1 MAGSLGAPAQTSSP
15 AGGAGVGGG
24 GVRPGPRGAAVE
36 LRGIAKQYGDAVAV
50 RQATLLIQEGEFFSL
65 LGPSGC
71 GKTTTLSLVGGF
83 VEPDAGEIL
92 IQGRSMAGTPPHRRP
107 VNTVF
112 QSYAL
117 FPHMTVAENIAF
129 GLRMKR
135 TPAPEIARRVGQMLE
150 LTSLEG
156 FGARRPA
163 QLSGGQQQRV
173 ALARALVNQP
183 AVLLLD
189 EPLGSLDLKLRRQM
203 QLELSRIQRE
213 VGITFVYVTHDQEE
227 AMTMSDR
234 IAVMD
239 RGQIVQVGSP
249 QAIYETPASRFVAD
263 FIGSSNVLPGR
274 VVEEDGAGVAVRL
287 GSGERVRVPRRAGL
301 VAGAAASVVVR
312 PDRLEVTSGVPEGRN
327 AVAGRVTKISY
338 LGTHLQLVLRTA
350 DDLEITAHR
359 RNQAAAETGWLPE
372 VGDLVHATWTISQSL
387 GFPE

>member
-1 MAGSLGAPAQTSSP
+1 MGARS
-15 AGGAGVGGG
+15 GGA
-24 GVRPGPRGAAVE
+24 AIE
-36 LRGIAKQYGDAVAV
+36 LRAVVKSYGDVVAV
-50 RQATLLIQEGEFFSL
+50 RDASLLIEEGEFFSL

-71 GKTTTLSLVGGF
+71 GKTTTLALVGGF
-83 VEPDAGEIL
+83 VEPDTGDIL
-92 IQGRSMAGTPPHRRP
+92 IQGRSAVGTPPHRRP

-129 GLRMKR
+129 GLRMRR
-135 TPAPEIARRVGQMLE
+135 TPPPEIARRVDQMLE
-150 LTSLEG
+150 LTSLQGLGE
-156 FGARRPA
+156 RRPA

-239 RGQIVQVGSP
+239 HGRVAQVGTP
-249 QAIYETPASRFVAD
+249 REIYECPASRFVAD
-263 FIGSSNVLPGR
+263 FIGSSNVLVGR
-274 VVEEDGAGVAVRL
+274 VETEAGDLAVVKLADG
-287 GSGERVRVPRRAGL
+287 STVRVPRTPGL
-301 VAGAAASVVVR
+301 DPGTPVSIVVR
-312 PDRLEVTSGVPEGRN
+312 PDRLEVLTDTIPAGLN
-327 AVAGRVTKISY
+327 AIPGRVTKLSY
-338 LGTHLQLVLRTA
+338 LGTHFQIALRVG
-350 DDLEITAHR
+350 DLEVTAHR
-359 RNQAAAETGWLPE
+359 RSLSAGEVVRLPE
-372 VGDLVHATWTISQSL
+372 VGDEVHLAWQPAQSL
-387 GFPE
+387 CFAE

>member
-1 MAGSLGAPAQTSSP
+1 MPAPLDADTVAIARETPGARSAARGS
-15 AGGAGVGGG
+15 
-24 GVRPGPRGAAVE
+24 AVE
-36 LRGIAKQYGDAVAV
+36 LRGVVKRYGEVTAV
-50 RQATLLIQEGEFFSL
+50 QEATLLIGEGEFFSL

-71 GKTTTLSLVGGF
+71 GKTTTLSLIGGF

-92 IQGRSMAGTPPHRRP
+92 IQGRAMVGTPPHRRP

-112 QSYAL
+112 QSFAL

-129 GLRMKR
+129 GLRMRR
-135 TPAPEIARRVGQMLE
+135 TPAPEIRRRVEGMLE
-150 LTSLEG
+150 LTSLHGLGE
-156 FGARRPA
+156 RRPS

-239 RGQIVQVGSP
+239 GGRVVQVGSP
-249 QAIYETPASRFVAD
+249 QDIYETPVSRFVAD
-263 FIGSSNVLPGR
+263 FIGSSNVLAGR
-274 VVEEDGAGVAVRL
+274 VIEAGEAAVAVQL
-287 GSGERVRVPRRAGL
+287 AGGERVRIPRTPGLRAGL
-301 VAGAAASVVVR
+301 VASVVVR
-312 PDRLEVTSGVPEGRN
+312 PDRIEVTDGAVPEGWN
-327 AVAGRVTKISY
+327 ALGGRVVKVSY
-338 LGTHLQLVLRTA
+338 LGTHLQIVVRTP
-350 DDLEITAHR
+350 DGVEITAHR
-359 RNQAAAETGWLPE
+359 RSPTPSDGARLPE
-372 VGDLVHATWTISQSL
+372 VGALVHVTWQAVHSL

>member
-1 MAGSLGAPAQTSSP
+1 MPAPVEAEIVTAISDD
-15 AGGAGVGGG
+15 
-24 GVRPGPRGAAVE
+24 RPSRASTRGTTVE
-36 LRGIAKQYGDAVAV
+36 LRGVVKRYGDVTAV
-50 RQATLLIQEGEFFSL
+50 RDATILIQEGEFFSL

-71 GKTTTLSLVGGF
+71 GKTTTLSLIGGF

-92 IQGRSMAGTPPHRRP
+92 IQGRPMVGTPPHRRP

-117 FPHMTVAENIAF
+117 FPHMTVADNIAF

-135 TPAPEIARRVGQMLE
+135 TPSPEIRQRVGRMLE
-150 LTSLEG
+150 LTSLHGLGE
-156 FGARRPA
+156 RRPA

-234 IAVMD
+234 LAVMD
-239 RGQIVQVGSP
+239 GGRVVQVGSP
-249 QAIYETPASRFVAD
+249 RAVYETPATRFVAD
-263 FIGSSNVLPGR
+263 FIGSSNVLPGQ
-274 VVEEDGAGVAVRL
+274 VLAVDEEAATIRL
-287 GSGERVRVPRRAGL
+287 ASGEQVRVPPTAGL
-301 VAGAAASVVVR
+301 ESGVPASVVVR
-312 PDRLEVTSGVPEGRN
+312 PDRLDVTEGPSPGGRN
-327 AVAGRVTKISY
+327 AVAGRVTKVSY
-338 LGTHLQLVLRTA
+338 MGAYLQIVVRTESGLELTTHRQSAGDGGEGSGPAVGAAVRVTWPV
-350 DDLEITAHR
+350 AH
-359 RNQAAAETGWLPE
+359 
-372 VGDLVHATWTISQSL
+372 SL

>member
-1 MAGSLGAPAQTSSP
+1 MQ
-15 AGGAGVGGG
+15 
-24 GVRPGPRGAAVE
+24 
-36 LRGIAKQYGDAVAV
+36 D
-50 RQATLLIQEGEFFSL
+50 ATLLIQEGEFFSL

-71 GKTTTLSLVGGF
+71 GKTTTLSLIGGF
-83 VEPDAGEIL
+83 AEPDAGQIL
-92 IQGRSMAGTPPHRRP
+92 IQDRAMVGTPPYRRP

-135 TPAPEIARRVGQMLE
+135 TPGAEIRRRVDGMLE
-150 LTSLEG
+150 LTSLQGLGE
-156 FGARRPA
+156 RRPA

-239 RGQIVQVGSP
+239 HGRVVQVGSP
-249 QAIYETPASRFVAD
+249 QSIYETPASRFVAD
-263 FIGSSNVLPGR
+263 FIGSSNVLSGR
-274 VVEEDGAGVAVRL
+274 VVVVGEMVAVEL
-287 GSGERVRVPRRAGL
+287 AGGERVRIPGAPGLLPRL
-301 VAGAAASVVVR
+301 TASVVVR
-312 PDRLEVTSGVPEGRN
+312 PDRMEVTDGAVPEGWN
-327 AVAGRVTKISY
+327 ALGGRVVKVSY
-338 LGTHLQLVLRTA
+338 LGTHLQIVVRILGGV
-350 DDLEITAHR
+350 EITAHR
-359 RNQAAAETGWLPE
+359 RSPPAVDGARVPE
-372 VGDLVHATWTISQSL
+372 VGALVRVTWPVEHSL

>member
-1 MAGSLGAPAQTSSP
+1 MAAPLDADTVTIAREPSEARSP
-15 AGGAGVGGG
+15 A
-24 GVRPGPRGAAVE
+24 RGSAVE
-36 LRGIAKQYGDAVAV
+36 LRGVIKRYGDVTAV
-50 RQATLLIQEGEFFSL
+50 RDATLLVREGEFFSL

-71 GKTTTLSLVGGF
+71 GKTTTLSLIGGF
-83 VEPDAGEIL
+83 AEPDAGEIL
-92 IQGRSMAGTPPHRRP
+92 IQGRAMVGTPPHRRP

-112 QSYAL
+112 QSFAL

-135 TPAPEIARRVGQMLE
+135 TPAPEIRRRVDAMLE
-150 LTSLEG
+150 LTSLHGLGE
-156 FGARRPA
+156 RRPA

-239 RGQIVQVGSP
+239 GGRVVQVGSP
-249 QAIYETPASRFVAD
+249 QSIYETPASRFVAD
-263 FIGSSNVLPGR
+263 FIGSSNVLAGR
-274 VVEEDGAGVAVRL
+274 VVEAGEAESTVEL
-287 GSGERVRVPRRAGL
+287 PGGERVRIPRAPGL
-301 VAGAAASVVVR
+301 RPGLMAAVVVR
-312 PDRLEVTSGVPEGRN
+312 PDRMEVTDGAAPEGWN
-327 AVAGRVTKISY
+327 ALGGRVVKVSY
-338 LGTHLQLVLRTA
+338 LGTHLQIVVRTP
-350 DDLEITAHR
+350 DGLEVTAHR
-359 RNQAAAETGWLPE
+359 RSPTAVDGARLPE
-372 VGDLVHATWTISQSL
+372 VGALVRVAWPAAHSL